1 MYALTN
7 DSIIA
12 QQKAIIDGYV
22 KVTGI
27 QASSIEDL
35 EEIYQI
41 GQAVSKDKD
50 MKIEGLE
57 KNLKSVNRRKNL
69 WKVGT
74 FVLVPTALVGGIVLG
89 VRIAK

>member
-1 MYALTN
+1 MTN
-7 DSIIA
+7 DSIMS

-27 QASSIEDL
+27 QAGSIEDL

-41 GQAVSKDKD
+41 GQAIGKDKD
-50 MKIEGLE
+50 VKIEGLE
-57 KNLKSVNRRKNL
+57 KSLKSVNRRKNA

-74 FVLVPTALVGGIVLG
+74 FVLVPTALVGGVILG
-89 VRIAK
+89 VRIVK